1 MGFGKSRK
9 AQEYS
14 PEEFD
19 AVVATVTGDKSMR
32 DAVERITGQK
42 IADKTPR
49 EIFDLVQT
57 LQRTT
62 EVQATVAMFGRAKLA
77 LLDTARELE
86 GVEGVI
92 GEIKQKN
99 VEIAELQQELREL
112 RGEKRAIENRHQK
125 ELRQLENK
133 LAEPAMAVHAEGTGR

>member
-1 MGFGKSRK
+1 MRKKKS
-9 AQEYS
+9 QEYS

-19 AVVATVTGDKSMR
+19 AVVATVQNDKSMR

-42 IADKTPR
+42 ITGKTPR

-57 LQRTT
+57 LQKTT

-86 GVEGVI
+86 GVDGVL
-92 GEIKQKN
+92 GEIKVKN
-99 VEIAELQQELREL
+99 TEIAELQRELREV
-112 RGEKRAIENRHQK
+112 RGQKRAIESQHQK
-125 ELRQLENK
+125 ELRSLENK
-133 LAEPAMAVHAEGTGR
+133 LAEPSMAVYAEGTGR